1 MTVTSHIVVAVVGP
15 TASGKSDL
23 ALDLALAL
31 GGEVI
36 NADSMQVYQGM
47 DIGTAKLPANERRG
61 ISHHMLD
68 LWPVT
73 QKANVAEYQRLAR
86 MAVDD
91 IHARARTP
99 ILVGGSGLYVRAVVD
114 DLSFPGTDP
123 QIRSRLETE
132 LESQGPQALH
142 ERLVLLDPTSA
153 AAISPMNGRRIV
165 RALEVIEVTGQE
177 FVATLPEPADVY
189 PTVQVGLDV
198 PRDQLDQRIDRRV
211 DRMWAGG
218 LIEEVARLDAL
229 GLRDGVTARR
239 ALGYAQALKFLDGE
253 WTQDEAIEH
262 TKRTT
267 RRFARRQDTWFR
279 RDLRIVW
286 IPYDDPHVLERAL
299 AVVRN
304 T

>member
-1 MTVTSHIVVAVVGP
+1 VTVTSNIVVAVVGP

-47 DIGTAKLPANERRG
+47 DIGTAKLPADERRG
-61 ISHHMLD
+61 VAHHMLD

-73 QKANVAEYQRLAR
+73 QTANVAEYQRLAR
-86 MAVDD
+86 LAVDD
-91 IHARARTP
+91 IHARERTP
-99 ILVGGSGLYVRAVVD
+99 VLVGGSGLYVRAVVD

-132 LESQGPQALH
+132 LEAQGPQALH
-142 ERLVLLDPTSA
+142 DRLVLLDPTSA

-165 RALEVIEVTGQE
+165 RALEVIEVTGQD

-198 PRDQLDQRIDRRV
+198 PRDQLDQRIDQRV

-218 LIEEVARLDAL
+218 LVEEVARLDAL

-286 IPYDDPHVLERAL
+286 IPYDDPNVLERAL

>member
-1 MTVTSHIVVAVVGP
+1 MTLTSNLVIAVVGP

-31 GGEVI
+31 DGEVI

-47 DIGTAKLPANERRG
+47 DIGTAKLPPNERRG
-61 ISHHMLD
+61 ITHHMLD

-73 QKANVAEYQRLAR
+73 QTANVAEYQRLAR
-86 MAVDD
+86 LAVDD
-91 IHARARTP
+91 IHQRVRIP

-123 QIRSRLETE
+123 QIRARLEGE
-132 LESQGPQALH
+132 LEAEGPQALH
-142 ERLVLLDPTSA
+142 ARLVQQDPVSA

-198 PRDQLDQRIDRRV
+198 PRDQLDERIDQRV

-218 LIEEVARLDAL
+218 LIDEVSRLDAL
-229 GLRDGVTARR
+229 GLRHGVTARR

-279 RDLRIVW
+279 RDLRIEW
-286 IPYDDPHVLERAL
+286 IPYDDSNVLERAL
-299 AVVRN
+299 DVVRK

>member
-73 QKANVAEYQRLAR
+73 QTANVAEYQRLAR

>member
-1 MTVTSHIVVAVVGP
+1 MTLTSNLVIAVVGP

-31 GGEVI
+31 DGEVI

-47 DIGTAKLPANERRG
+47 DIGTAKLPPNERRG
-61 ISHHMLD
+61 ITHHMLD

-73 QKANVAEYQRLAR
+73 QTANVAEYQRLAR
-86 MAVDD
+86 LAVDD
-91 IHARARTP
+91 IHQRGRIP

-123 QIRSRLETE
+123 QIRARLEGE
-132 LESQGPQALH
+132 LEAEGPQALH
-142 ERLVLLDPTSA
+142 ARLVQQDPVSA

-198 PRDQLDQRIDRRV
+198 PRDQLDERIDQRV

-218 LIEEVARLDAL
+218 LIDEVSRLDAL
-229 GLRDGVTARR
+229 GLRHGVTARR

-279 RDLRIVW
+279 RDLRIEW
-286 IPYDDPHVLERAL
+286 IPYDDPNVLERAL
-299 AVVRN
+299 DVVRK

>member
-1 MTVTSHIVVAVVGP
+1 MTLTSNLVIAVVGP

-31 GGEVI
+31 DGEVI

-47 DIGTAKLPANERRG
+47 DIGTAKLPPNERRG
-61 ISHHMLD
+61 ITHHMLD

-73 QKANVAEYQRLAR
+73 QTANVAEYQRLAR
-86 MAVDD
+86 LAVDD
-91 IHARARTP
+91 THQRGRIP

-123 QIRSRLETE
+123 QIRARLEGE
-132 LESQGPQALH
+132 LEAEGPQALH
-142 ERLVLLDPTSA
+142 ARLVQQDPVSA

-198 PRDQLDQRIDRRV
+198 PRDQLDERIDQRV

-218 LIEEVARLDAL
+218 LIDEVSRLDAL
-229 GLRDGVTARR
+229 GLRHGVTARR

-279 RDLRIVW
+279 RDLRIEW
-286 IPYDDPHVLERAL
+286 IPYDDPNVLERAL
-299 AVVRN
+299 DVVRK

>member
-1 MTVTSHIVVAVVGP
+1 MTLTSNIVVAVVGP

-23 ALDLALAL
+23 ALDLAAAL

-36 NADSMQVYQGM
+36 NADSMQLYQGM
-47 DIGTAKLPANERRG
+47 DIGTAKLAPHERRG
-61 ISHHMLD
+61 LPHHMLD

-73 QKANVAEYQRLAR
+73 QTANVAEYQRLAR
-86 MAVDD
+86 IAVDD
-91 IHARARTP
+91 IQTRGSIP
-99 ILVGGSGLYVRAVVD
+99 VLVGGSGLYVRSVVD
-114 DLSFPGTDP
+114 DLSFPGTDRH
-123 QIRSRLETE
+123 IRARLESE
-132 LESQGPQALH
+132 LEAEGPQALH
-142 ERLVLLDPTSA
+142 ARLVQQDPTSA
-153 AAISPMNGRRIV
+153 AVISPMNGRRIV

-189 PTVQVGLDV
+189 PTVQIGLDV
-198 PRDQLDQRIDRRV
+198 PRDQLDERIDQRV

-218 LIEEVARLDAL
+218 LIDEVSRLDAL

-239 ALGYAQALKFLDGE
+239 ALGYAQALKYLDGE

-279 RDLRIVW
+279 RDLRIEW
-286 IPYDDPHVLERAL
+286 IPYDDPNVLERAL
-299 AVVRN
+299 DVVRK